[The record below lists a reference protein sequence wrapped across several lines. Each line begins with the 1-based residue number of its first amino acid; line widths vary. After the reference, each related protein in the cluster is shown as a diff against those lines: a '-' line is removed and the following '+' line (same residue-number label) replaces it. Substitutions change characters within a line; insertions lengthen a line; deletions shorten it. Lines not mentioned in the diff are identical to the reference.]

1 MISIDGVEV
10 FRDSISSLRQKWE
23 KTSFELEKLQTN
35 SECVEQEEEEMR
47 GDKEEMKMGEI
58 KEEEVKEMER
68 EVRTKEEDEKDGAAP
83 ALVAEPPVRGRR
95 PFHWDPN
102 WNQRQQQQNSTEP
115 EEQEQDEVQPQPD
128 NETAP
133 DNALVSSSSS
143 SRPRVAIL
151 REEGSNGDREMAAA
165 FKMAGFRVFDV
176 TMTDIISGRVTL
188 DR

>member
-68 EVRTKEEDEKDGAAP
+68 EVRTKEEDEKGGAAP

-95 PFHWDPN
+95 PFHWDPK
-102 WNQRQQQQNSTEP
+102 WNQCRQQQQNSTES
-115 EEQEQDEVQPQPD
+115 EKQDEVRPQPD

-133 DNALVSSSSS
+133 DIALASSSSS
-143 SRPRVAIL
+143 SCPRVAIL